1 MIYFIFTPLAGH
13 FWELTFQPSPH
24 ILPIVFRKMT
34 FTIHLIF
41 TSLAGIILRRF
52 LTTFCSCFMFC
63 LSSFSKRSLFF
74 VLIPWYC
81 IWCFMN
87 FFVGIFFSRI
97 HCNFVFITFPKAD
110 NGLPHSIYDMVLD
123 VLWTS
128 RNHLWYVPQLRVH
141 VTAQDVSSVFSELK
155 IVCHILCLL

>member
-87 FFVGIFFSRI
+87 FFVGIFFLASTATL
-97 HCNFVFITFPKAD
+97 CSSLFPK
-110 NGLPHSIYDMVLD
+110 LTMVCHTLYMIWYLMFYELLEIIYDMY
-123 VLWTS
+123 
-128 RNHLWYVPQLRVH
+128 RN
-141 VTAQDVSSVFSELK
+141 SVFMLQPKMFHQFSRS
-155 IVCHILCLL
+155 